1 LAFYKVTERIYYVMS
16 YVIMHLAFVVKGCK
30 HTSKSTKVF
39 FLSIFYI
46 CVGGVHLGPIEL
58 KSLEMHAPIKAVPGE
73 G

>member
-1 LAFYKVTERIYYVMS
+1 
-16 YVIMHLAFVVKGCK
+16 MHLAFVVKGCK
-30 HTSKSTKVF
+30 HTSKSIKVF

-46 CVGGVHLGPIEL
+46 CVGGVYLGPIEL